1 LQDVNGFFLMA
12 AKARELSAAD
22 LVVLSMLAER
32 PMHGY
37 ELWAE
42 LTRRQVWKWAAISR
56 PQVYYSLKKLQE
68 RGDVRSAGD
77 ADPALGPERTVLQPT
92 AAGRRLLTNSLARSD
107 WATQRLPEPFLTWM
121 VLSWQARPDDFS
133 AQIDRRREFVLRQL
147 AEDRAALDAVI
158 EETSPTSDAAMIVRL
173 GIRHF
178 ETELAW
184 LDEVRA
190 RHRPG

>member
-1 LQDVNGFFLMA
+1 VSRA
-12 AKARELSAAD
+12 PRRLSAAD
-22 LVVLSMLAER
+22 LVVLSMLSEQ

-42 LTRRQVWKWAAISR
+42 LTRRQVWKWAEISR

-68 RGDVRSAGD
+68 EGHIRAVREAD
-77 ADPALGPERTVLQPT
+77 ASLGPERTVLQPT
-92 AAGRRLLTNSLARSD
+92 ASGRKVMRDSLARAD
-107 WATQRLPEPFLTWM
+107 WATQRPPAPFLTWM

-133 AQIDRRREFVLRQL
+133 AQVERRRQFLRAQL
-147 AEDRAALDAVI
+147 AEDSAALEEI
-158 EETSPTSDAAMIVRL
+158 IKETSPTSDAAMIVRL
-173 GIRHF
+173 GIKHY

>member
-1 LQDVNGFFLMA
+1 MTA
-12 AKARELSAAD
+12 RRRELSAAD
-22 LVVLSMLAER
+22 LVVLSMLAEQ

-68 RGDVRSAGD
+68 RGHVRPVGD
-77 ADPALGPERTVLQPT
+77 SDAALGPERTVLQPT
-92 AAGRRLLTNSLARSD
+92 AAGRRLLTNSLARPD
-107 WATQRLPEPFLTWM
+107 WATQRPPEPFTTWM
-121 VLSWQARPDDFS
+121 VLSWQARPDDFR
-133 AQIDRRREFVLRQL
+133 AQIERRRQFLVQQL
-147 AEDRAALDAVI
+147 AEDRAALEAVI
-158 EETSPTSDAAMIVRL
+158 GETSPTSDAAMIVRL
-173 GIRHF
+173 GIRQF

-184 LDEVRA
+184 LDEVSS

>member
-1 LQDVNGFFLMA
+1 MSRKRN
-12 AKARELSAAD
+12 LSAAD

-42 LTRRQVWKWAAISR
+42 LTRRHVWKWAEISR
-56 PQVYYSLKKLQE
+56 PQVYYSLKKLE
-68 RGDVRSAGD
+68 AEKHIRAVGDRDS
-77 ADPALGPERTVLQPT
+77 ALGPERTVLQPT
-92 AAGRRLLTNSLARSD
+92 ASGRRMLSDSLARPD
-107 WATQRLPEPFLTWM
+107 WATQRPPPPFATWM
-121 VLSWQARPDDFS
+121 VLSWQARPDDFY
-133 AQIDRRREFVLRQL
+133 AQLERRRKFLTAQL
-147 AEDRAALDAVI
+147 DEDRAALDAVI
-158 EETSPTSDAAMIVRL
+158 AETSATSDAAMIVRL

>member
-1 LQDVNGFFLMA
+1 M
-12 AKARELSAAD
+12 KSRTRHLSAAD
-22 LVVLSMLAER
+22 LVVLSMLAEQ

-56 PQVYYSLKKLQE
+56 PQVYYSLNKLQE
-68 RGDVRSAGD
+68 DGHVRAVGDS
-77 ADPALGPERTVLQPT
+77 DPALGPERTVLQPT
-92 AAGRRLLTNSLARSD
+92 AAGRRLLTNSLARAD
-107 WATQRLPEPFLTWM
+107 WATQRPPSPFLTWM
-121 VLSWQARPDDFS
+121 VLSWQARPDDFQ
-133 AQIDRRREFVLRQL
+133 AQIERRRQFLIEQL
-147 AEDRAALDAVI
+147 DEDRAALEAVI
-158 EETSPTSDAAMIVRL
+158 AETSPTSDAAMIVRL

-184 LDEVRA
+184 LDEVQS